1 MSTRLAILGLLQD
14 HPMYGY
20 ELKSTIEDHMA
31 DWTSIAFGSIY
42 FALNKLS
49 EEGFIEKVATEQ
61 QGNRPSRTIYEITES
76 GKKEFMKLLR
86 EQWTQVEREYYDF
99 DIALFF
105 QEYLSSGDIVALLG
119 QKIQILETVLA
130 TVESH
135 RTEVLSNQEVPQI
148 AASIFEHSL
157 VHMKAELEWLKTLKK
172 RFPGG

>member
-20 ELKSTIEDHMA
+20 ELKSIIEDHMA

-49 EEGFIEKVATEQ
+49 QEGLIEKIATEQ
-61 QGNRPSRTIYEITES
+61 EGNRPSRTIYEITAD
-76 GKKEFMKLLR
+76 GKKEFLHLLR
-86 EQWTQVEREYYDF
+86 SQWADVEREYYAF

-105 QEYLSSGDIVALLG
+105 QEYLSSAEIVEMLKK
-119 QKIQILETVLA
+119 KIHTLEMIIRN
-130 TVESH
+130 VESH
-135 RTEVLSNQEVPQI
+135 RAETVNDPEVPQI
-148 AASIFEHSL
+148 AASIFDHSL
-157 VHMKAELEWLKTLKK
+157 VHLKAELEWLQSLIK